1 MTKEQV
7 IVSVIAS
14 MVGAGLIE
22 LVKPALKALWARM
35 NRPSPLTL
43 QGKVQ
48 LAAQVEVQEKALER
62 LNHLSLHSKDVFLYL
77 FQLGLAIFMLV
88 SAALFLFVYQP
99 RFFNAPLLFL
109 LLIII
114 LLVLVAFAESSRLS
128 AKNIDATKSKV
139 QKFIDEGRAKL
150 NLH

>member
-1 MTKEQV
+1 MTKELV

-14 MVGAGLIE
+14 MVGAALIE
-22 LVKPALKALWARM
+22 LVKPALKALWARI

-48 LAAQVEVQEKALER
+48 LAAQVAMQERALER
-62 LNHLSLHSKDVFLYL
+62 LNHMSLHSEDVFLYL

-88 SAALFLFVYQP
+88 GAALFVFVYQP
-99 RFFNAPLLFL
+99 VFSAPLL
-109 LLIII
+109 I
-114 LLVLVAFAESSRLS
+114 VAFFLCMVAFVEAHRLS
-128 AKNIDATKSKV
+128 ARNINVTKSKV

-150 NLH
+150 NLPS

>member
-1 MTKEQV
+1 MTKELI

-14 MVGAGLIE
+14 MVGAALIE
-22 LVKPALKALWARM
+22 LLKPALKALWARI

-48 LAAQVEVQEKALER
+48 LAAQVAMQEQALER
-62 LNHLSLHSKDVFLYL
+62 LNHMSLHSKDVFLYL

-88 SAALFLFVYQP
+88 GAALFVFAYQP
-99 RFFNAPLLFL
+99 LLTAPLLIIAFL
-109 LLIII
+109 LCM
-114 LLVLVAFAESSRLS
+114 VAFVEAHRLS
-128 AKNIDATKSKV
+128 AKNINVTKSKV

-150 NLH
+150 KLPS